1 MSFFV
6 FAELQVYT
14 PLILVTYRPIS
25 IVSPDCI
32 IGLSASEGVFFH
44 SGATLYNRQTDTV
57 DLLIDVERIDVGHA
71 ADVINNR
78 HDALLQILVFYIIL
92 AAYPAQELL
101 GIETR

>member
-1 MSFFV
+1 MAIFIQKS
-6 FAELQVYT
+6 
-14 PLILVTYRPIS
+14 
-25 IVSPDCI
+25 
-32 IGLSASEGVFFH
+32 GLSFAALVCLNS
-44 SGATLYNRQTDTV
+44 LNNRQTDTV